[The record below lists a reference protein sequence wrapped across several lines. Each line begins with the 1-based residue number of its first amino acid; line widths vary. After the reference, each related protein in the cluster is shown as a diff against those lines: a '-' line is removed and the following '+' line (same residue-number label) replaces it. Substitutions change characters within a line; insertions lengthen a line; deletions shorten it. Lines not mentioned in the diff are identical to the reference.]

1 MSTKVKVYPL
11 GALSDEYLDRILN
24 QIMEGVNDLGTL
36 KNNPLEELPYG
47 GRHTAPKVRRGEDLG
62 MAMEDADIARAFS
75 ERDAVREQKRRADD
89 MQEQMLK
96 DMDRQAERRQ
106 KGWDIFCDTGI
117 LAAGACL
124 VGTLQQHSLAWLIA
138 AAVFT

>member
-1 MSTKVKVYPL
+1 MGESAMK
-11 GALSDEYLDRILN
+11 
-24 QIMEGVNDLGTL
+24 Q
-36 KNNPLEELPYG
+36 G
-47 GRHTAPKVRRGEDLG
+47 GQHTAPKVRRGEDLG

-96 DMDRQAERRQ
+96 DMDRQAARRQ
-106 KGWDIFCDTGI
+106 KGWDMFCDTGI

-138 AAVFT
+138 AVICYMAARMGKEVQW